1 MDKKKRFIQIV
12 LFILLVCACI
22 HVYIVTEYKNK
33 PNNNQDSDNNVIID
47 VIDDIKDKIE
57 SDYVVYHFRNDEL
70 LISHYEKHGIEM
82 GFDSADDYEKAACDV
97 INNVDALH
105 KKEKEDN
112 DDVYYI
118 EDTKEFVVL
127 STDGY
132 IRTYF
137 TASKKYFDK
146 Q

>member
-1 MDKKKRFIQIV
+1 MDKKKRIVRIV

-22 HVYIVTEYKNK
+22 FVYIKTNK
-33 PNNNQDSDNNVIID
+33 EINNLQIGD
-47 VIDDIKDKIE
+47 VE
-57 SDYVVYHFRNDEL
+57 GDYLVYHFRNAEL
-70 LISHYEKHGIEM
+70 LNSHYEKHGVDM
-82 GFDSADDYEKAACDV
+82 GFESASDYEKAACAV
-97 INNVDALH
+97 INNENALH
-105 KKEKEDN
+105 KLEKEDN
-112 DDVYYI
+112 DDVYFV

-137 TASKKYFDK
+137 LATKKYFDK